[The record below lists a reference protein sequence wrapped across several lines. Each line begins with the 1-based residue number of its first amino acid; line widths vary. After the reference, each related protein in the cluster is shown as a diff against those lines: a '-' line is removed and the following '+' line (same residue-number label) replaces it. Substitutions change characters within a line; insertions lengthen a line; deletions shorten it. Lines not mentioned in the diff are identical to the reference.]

1 LLLVLLVLPYE
12 CKTLSFTLREE
23 HRLRVLENRV
33 TRRIY
38 GTKREEGMRGLRRL
52 HSEELHNLYASKN
65 IIRMIKS
72 RRMRWM
78 RHVARMREIN
88 TYSILVSKPKGKRP
102 FGRSR
107 RRWEDT
113 I

>member
-1 LLLVLLVLPYE
+1 MNVHSFDSQGLSP
-12 CKTLSFTLREE
+12 TLGEG
-23 HRLRVLENRV
+23 HRLSVLRK
-33 TRRIY
+33 IF
-38 GTKREEGMRGLRRL
+38 GPKREEVAGEWRRL
-52 HSEELHNLYASKN
+52 HNEELHNLYASKN

>member
-1 LLLVLLVLPYE
+1 
-12 CKTLSFTLREE
+12 LSFTLREE

-52 HSEELHNLYASKN
+52 HSEELHNIYCSPI

-72 RRMRWM
+72 RRTSLTG
-78 RHVARMREIN
+78 HVARMRDE
-88 TYSILVSKPKGKRP
+88 KRTQY
-102 FGRSR
+102 FGRKAEGKIPFR
-107 RRWEDT
+107 ILGHICEDN
-113 I
+113 IRMALMEVG